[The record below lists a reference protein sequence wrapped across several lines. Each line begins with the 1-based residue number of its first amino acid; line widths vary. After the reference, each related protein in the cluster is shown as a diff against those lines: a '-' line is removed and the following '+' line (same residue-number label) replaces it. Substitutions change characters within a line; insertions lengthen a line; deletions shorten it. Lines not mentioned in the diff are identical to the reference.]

1 MVQCPPGRRLN
12 TPELNIEN
20 LELLIIFVA
29 PGFISLK
36 VWGLLNSSPR
46 FRLSESLVEAVIYS
60 SWNAVFFVWLYDI
73 LKGINTMFAFGVVC
87 MGLPILWPVLAYNL
101 SKIRYFKTRL
111 TPTAWDH
118 FFNLKEDC
126 FMILHLK
133 NGQLLGGMYT
143 EKSFASAYP
152 EKEDLYLSELW
163 RLDEAGEFLG
173 PVENS
178 GGLLVNFEEVS
189 FIEILNLNYDPVDTV
204 NLDQTVEK

>member
-1 MVQCPPGRRLN
+1 M
-12 TPELNIEN
+12 PELDIKN

-46 FRLSESLVEAVIYS
+46 FRLSQSLIEAVIYS
-60 SWNAVFFVWLYDI
+60 CWNAVFFVWLFDI
-73 LKGINTMFAFGVVC
+73 LKAVHPIIAYGVVC
-87 MGLPILWPVLAYNL
+87 IVLPVLWPVLVYKL
-101 SKIRYFKTRL
+101 SKIRFFKTRL

-126 FMILHLK
+126 FILLHLK
-133 NGQLLGGMYT
+133 NGQILGGLYT
-143 EKSFASAYP
+143 DKSFASAYP

-163 RLDEAGEFLG
+163 RLDEKGEFQERI
-173 PVENS
+173 ENS

-189 FIEILNLNYDPVDTV
+189 FIEIYKLKFELPATLEHGQKDT
-204 NLDQTVEK
+204 K